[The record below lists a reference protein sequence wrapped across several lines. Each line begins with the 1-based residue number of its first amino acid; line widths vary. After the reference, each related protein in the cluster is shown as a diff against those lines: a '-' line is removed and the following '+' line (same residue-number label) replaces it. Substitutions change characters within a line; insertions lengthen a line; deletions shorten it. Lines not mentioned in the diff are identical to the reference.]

1 LLGTLAHYIR
11 AHYAFENYSNMLQH
25 ARSSNCM
32 SFSIPEPKLPQ
43 EPLASNILIHGAR
56 VYKLG

>member
-1 LLGTLAHYIR
+1 LAHYIR

-32 SFSIPEPKLPQ
+32 SFSIPESKLPQ